1 MSKISII
8 TINYNDLKGLKKTFN
23 SIVNQSNKDFEY
35 LVIDG
40 GSSDGSKEFIE
51 QNSDKLAYWIS
62 EKDSGIYNAMNKGI
76 KAASGEYILF
86 LNSGDF
92 LVDDTIIDR
101 VLKIIDGKEEIYY
114 GNLFCSQNG
123 NRISLWS
130 PPDVLSFS
138 YFLDYSLPHP
148 ASFIKRNLF
157 EKYFLY
163 SENLKIIS
171 DWEFFIFCICKMN
184 VSYKHIDLIVSD
196 FDFEGV
202 SSLKENENKISSE
215 KEIVIKKHFPLF
227 TEDIKVLVYGNSKRF
242 KQFELLNKNK
252 FKWNLLKGFMSLLLL
267 FKPVKI
273 KKYISKI

>member
-1 MSKISII
+1 
-8 TINYNDLKGLKKTFN
+8 
-23 SIVNQSNKDFEY
+23 
-35 LVIDG
+35 
-40 GSSDGSKEFIE
+40 
-51 QNSDKLAYWIS
+51 
-62 EKDSGIYNAMNKGI
+62 
-76 KAASGEYILF
+76 
-86 LNSGDF
+86 
-92 LVDDTIIDR
+92 
-101 VLKIIDGKEEIYY
+101 
-114 GNLFCSQNG
+114 
-123 NRISLWS
+123 LWS

-202 SSLKENENKISSE
+202 SSLKENENKILSE